1 MNEDRGMMK
10 WAPYQSLIEQ
20 ATSLARMRH
29 ARKKVEKPQI
39 AQERAEEINNL
50 LCHYQQ
56 EEVDAYYWQDGFM
69 HHALGIIEKID
80 PVFRFLKID
89 GLTIPFKNL
98 VNLSYC

>member
-1 MNEDRGMMK
+1 
-10 WAPYQSLIEQ
+10 
-20 ATSLARMRH
+20 
-29 ARKKVEKPQI
+29 
-39 AQERAEEINNL
+39 
-50 LCHYQQ
+50 
-56 EEVDAYYWQDGFM
+56 M